1 MSVLSALIGTSTVIR
16 HVQHLVLKVAEA
28 DAPVLITGEAGTGKE
43 LVARAIH
50 DKSARAAG
58 PFVAVKCGADAEEI
72 LESELFGHEAGAF
85 AGTPHGD
92 ALASLPAREGQLL
105 KTSGGTVF
113 LEEVSKLSPRLQ
125 IALMRALQE
134 GVVQPAGSDTTHQV
148 NVRIICS
155 TSVNIDLA
163 VRERSFRED
172 LYYRLAGCAVYIPPL
187 RERRE
192 DIPPLVEHFI
202 HKYNQAKGK
211 SIFGVS
217 PDAMSALLQHAWAH
231 NIRELENL
239 VERIVVLKNSG
250 SIEVCD
256 LPPRLRN
263 LVTDNIDS
271 FYERQ
276 QSAPNRMPPPSGGST
291 SGNAAPTSRMPNMPS
306 QGIPSANSNAA
317 YARNPLPSPGQ
328 NHLNYGASRGPTAAN
343 SHFGGGFPSQGS
355 SPYGNV
361 PAPSTSYDDASEID
375 QFIKKDIDLGS
386 GIDFY
391 RVVEEFE
398 NRLIAEALR
407 RTNHNKNRAAQL
419 LSMNRTTLVEKLKK
433 RAASSSVKVETGRV
447 KRNPAFT
454 IFDGLGNEHRDFDA
468 LDFISKSNDNLG
480 DLD

>member
-50 DKSARAAG
+50 EKSARAAG
-58 PFVAVKCGADAEEI
+58 PFVAVKCGAEAEEI
-72 LESELFGHEAGAF
+72 LESELFGHEKGAF
-85 AGTPHGD
+85 AATSQTS
-92 ALASLPAREGQLL
+92 ALASLPAREGQLV
-105 KTSGGTVF
+105 KATGGTVF
-113 LEEVSKLSPRLQ
+113 LEEVSKLSPKLQ

-134 GVVQPAGSDTTHQV
+134 GIVQPVGSETTHAL

-263 LVTDNIDS
+263 LVTDNIDA

-276 QSAPNRMPPPSGGST
+276 QNIPHRGPGGAPSGGSP
-291 SGNAAPTSRMPNMPS
+291 AAL
-306 QGIPSANSNAA
+306 SANAPSRGNTNPNAA
-317 YARNPLPSPGQ
+317 YARNPLPSPASQ
-328 NHLNYGASRGPTAAN
+328 NHLNYGANRGSSNTN
-343 SHFGGGFPSQGS
+343 SNFAGGFPSQGS

-361 PAPSTSYDDASEID
+361 PPPSPSYDDASEID

-433 RAASSSVKVETGRV
+433 RAASSSVKVETDRI

-468 LDFISKSNDNLG
+468 LDFVTKSNDNLG
-480 DLD
+480 DID